1 MKVEIVGKNGFI
13 PTDANKDYAIK
24 KLGKLEDLLRDYEN
38 AQARVVC
45 KVYKAYHKVQVTIPA
60 KNIIL
65 RAEVQDVEINA
76 AIDQVVDKLVAQL
89 RRYNDKAKSK
99 MGKQGIRSVGVNDEQ
114 DEKFERVKFLDLV
127 PMTSEEALDQ
137 MELLGHDFF
146 IYQDKETKKT
156 NVIYL
161 REDGNYAI
169 IETSTK

>member
-13 PTDANKDYAIK
+13 PTEANKDYAIK

-45 KVYKAYHKVQVTIPA
+45 KVYKAYHKVEVTIPT

-76 AIDQVVDKLVAQL
+76 AIDQVIDKLVAQL

-127 PMTSEEALDQ
+127 PMTSEDALDQ

-169 IETSTK
+169 IETTTK

>member
-1 MKVEIVGKNGFI
+1 MNSKIKIIRQLLSQVIDDIDNGNYNR
-13 PTDANKDYAIK
+13 TDD
-24 KLGKLEDLLRDYEN
+24 
-38 AQARVVC
+38 
-45 KVYKAYHKVQVTIPA
+45 
-60 KNIIL
+60 
-65 RAEVQDVEINA
+65 EINA

-169 IETSTK
+169 IETTTK

>member
-45 KVYKAYHKVQVTIPA
+45 KVYKAYHKVEVTIPA

-169 IETSTK
+169 IETTTK

>member
-45 KVYKAYHKVQVTIPA
+45 KVYKAYHKVEVTIPA

-99 MGKQGIRSVGVNDEQ
+99 MGKQGIRTVGVNDEQ

-169 IETSTK
+169 IETTTK

>member
-45 KVYKAYHKVQVTIPA
+45 KVYKAYHKVEVTIPT

-76 AIDQVVDKLVAQL
+76 AIDQVIDKLVSQL
-89 RRYNDKAKSK
+89 RRYNDKAKNK
-99 MGKQGIRSVGVNDEQ
+99 MGKQGIRTIGVNDEQ

-156 NVIYL
+156 NDIYL

-169 IETSTK
+169 IETTTK

>member
-1 MKVEIVGKNGFI
+1 MNPKIKIIRQLLSQVIDDIDNGNYNR
-13 PTDANKDYAIK
+13 TDD
-24 KLGKLEDLLRDYEN
+24 
-38 AQARVVC
+38 
-45 KVYKAYHKVQVTIPA
+45 
-60 KNIIL
+60 
-65 RAEVQDVEINA
+65 EINA
-76 AIDQVVDKLVAQL
+76 AIDQVIDKLVSQL

-99 MGKQGIRSVGVNDEQ
+99 MGKQGIRTVGVNDEQ

-169 IETSTK
+169 IETTTK